1 MSLFVR
7 QTPTKNG
14 RIFVSIADGK
24 YNKEKKNTVQKTF
37 KSYGYLDEL
46 EKIYKNPIEY
56 LNEVCAKEN
65 AKRNARKKEP
75 IPMEKRELLNLG
87 YFPFKRMFDEL
98 KIKQFLDA
106 TQLLSGGK
114 EEYVLSEIFEALIY
128 SRVIYPTSK
137 IESYHKTIPSFFHK
151 FDFGS
156 SQMYKAIEML
166 GKNGNDEIIFE
177 GMRRQYEKNYLVKKD
192 RVYFDCTNF
201 YFEID
206 KPTEFLRP
214 GPSKENRPNPLIGLG
229 LLMDQE
235 GVPIAYKVY
244 PGNESEKPVFGDV
257 LTNMK
262 EQFRVKER
270 VIRIADKGLNCSKNI
285 AKTFLDNDGYIF
297 SETVRGANEMVKK
310 WILDPDGYKEVLDQD
325 GEIIYKYKSF
335 IDYFNK
341 VNINIGDGK
350 KVIREIP
357 QKRIVFWSKDYAI
370 KTKIERD
377 RVIAKQKENLKQEST
392 YKNSIYGYGSKYIQE
407 EIKGK
412 NGEILDAE
420 KDRFIDFSKVEID
433 EQLDGFNMLVSSELK
448 APDKEIIDAYKSLW
462 KIEESFRILK
472 TTLQTRPVNHKL
484 LQSIKGH
491 FLICMSA
498 LFLARIVEIKRLKNK
513 VSTSSLIKSLRQY
526 KAVKL
531 LDGSYQLVYIDDV
544 LKMISM
550 YYGIRLN
557 EHFKS
562 EKEILKLFK
571 S

>member
-1 MSLFVR
+1 
-7 QTPTKNG
+7 
-14 RIFVSIADGK
+14 
-24 YNKEKKNTVQKTF
+24 
-37 KSYGYLDEL
+37 
-46 EKIYKNPIEY
+46 
-56 LNEVCAKEN
+56 
-65 AKRNARKKEP
+65 
-75 IPMEKRELLNLG
+75 MEKRELLNLG